1 VWGPG
6 LSEPQFPSMETETG
20 LSVSCGL
27 WLELLGAGN
36 SAQEAF
42 AYALPW
48 VGKGLQRV
56 FFPTGDN
63 ANFLPHLPSSCS
75 CKDKGAHS
83 V

>member
-1 VWGPG
+1 MWGPG

-48 VGKGLQRV
+48 VGKGLQ
-56 FFPTGDN
+56 
-63 ANFLPHLPSSCS
+63 
-75 CKDKGAHS
+75 
-83 V
+83 